1 MLFAVDFSL
10 KEAFYIPWTT
20 AAQMALE
27 SMLAGVWGPA
37 HRPAGQALTNM
48 RNSLRALTNII
59 NSLRALTNIKN
70 SLWALTNII
79 NSLRH

>member
-27 SMLAGVWGPA
+27 SMLLESGIPHTDLQDTHWP
-37 HRPAGQALTNM
+37 T
-48 RNSLRALTNII
+48 
-59 NSLRALTNIKN
+59 
-70 SLWALTNII
+70 
-79 NSLRH
+79 